1 MYLFRYCAYGIFCRK
16 VVFGVIKPS
25 YFTGEKWLVRIPDSH
40 EILTLCVDLKYKF
53 INFVD
58 AVPVS

>member
-1 MYLFRYCAYGIFCRK
+1 M
-16 VVFGVIKPS
+16 
-25 YFTGEKWLVRIPDSH
+25 VRIPDSH
-40 EILTLCVDLKYKF
+40 EILTLSVDLKYKF